1 MFRRR
6 DEDEVEYTLQPANR
20 NAANPANSGFAATN
34 QAPGQLIT
42 THAPNNMP
50 YNPAAHSLA
59 QANAAQSTGE
69 NQSAPSSYMK
79 AGASFQAALDNVTA
93 KPEAPSQPQAQVQT
107 PAPKEIKV
115 PITSTPKANP
125 SMNTFVPSAIRAS
138 SNPTNSQNQPQPQ
151 SAMQQNMAAPKQQPL
166 KVDNIGLET
175 ERRLTVG
182 YGIAL
187 EGKVSDCDKLVIY
200 GNVNAELNNVKA
212 LQISDSGCFRGAA
225 EIDYAEISGIFEGEL
240 RVRKSIVISST
251 GRVSGKITYS
261 SIEIKPGGKFTGE
274 IIEAKLDSDNS
285 SSSANNE
292 RSGESRSEDFSLFS
306 SEQKA
311 ENRAA

>member
-6 DEDEVEYTLQPANR
+6 DEDEIEFTLQPANR
-20 NAANPANSGFAATN
+20 NSSNASNSGFAATN
-34 QAPGQLIT
+34 QAPGQMIKESYT
-42 THAPNNMP
+42 PNNTP

-59 QANAAQSTGE
+59 QAAQQQVSQAQ
-69 NQSAPSSYMK
+69 NQTQSQASASQPPQ
-79 AGASFQAALDNVTA
+79 QAPVEAPTA
-93 KPEAPSQPQAQVQT
+93 KATQATAVQDNSSSKAET
-107 PAPKEIKV
+107 QTSKESKTT
-115 PITSTPKANP
+115 TSKATT

-138 SNPTNSQNQPQPQ
+138 SNQTNTPAPQVAP
-151 SAMQQNMAAPKQQPL
+151 AAPVATAAPKQQPI
-166 KVDNIGLET
+166 KDIGLET

-182 YGIAL
+182 YGISL

-200 GNVNAELNNVKA
+200 GQVNAELNNVKA

-240 RVRKSIVISST
+240 RVRKNIVISST

-274 IIEAKLDSDNS
+274 IIESKTDSDNVTS
-285 SSSANNE
+285 GSNN
-292 RSGESRSEDFSLFS
+292 
-306 SEQKA
+306 EQKA
-311 ENRAA
+311 GEGKGEDFNLFPAEQKETRAA

>member
-6 DEDEVEYTLQPANR
+6 DEDEIEYTLQPGNR
-20 NAANPANSGFAATN
+20 NPANSGFAATN
-34 QAPGQLIT
+34 QTPGQMIN

-59 QANAAQSTGE
+59 QTQQNAAVETPAAKST
-69 NQSAPSSYMK
+69 Q
-79 AGASFQAALDNVTA
+79 FQTVLDNVT
-93 KPEAPSQPQAQVQT
+93 KPEPQT
-107 PAPKEIKV
+107 PKETK
-115 PITSTPKANP
+115 TSTSKASS

-138 SNPTNSQNQPQPQ
+138 SNPTNSQTPQ
-151 SAMQQNMAAPKQQPL
+151 AQNPVPIAAPAPKQQPL

-225 EIDYAEISGIFEGEL
+225 EIDYAEISGVFEGEL
-240 RVRKSIVISST
+240 RVRKNIIISST

-285 SSSANNE
+285 SSSATNE
-292 RSGESRSEDFSLFS
+292 QRSGETRSEDFSLF